1 MWEGMCGAPLLI
13 HSEQLLLRGLELL
26 GPLPVEDFT
35 ELGWRQGVSLHRNP
49 GGQNRHPLRFI
60 YSI

>member
-1 MWEGMCGAPLLI
+1 MGALLPT

-26 GPLPVEDFT
+26 RPLPMEDFA
-35 ELGWRQGVSLHRNP
+35 EPGWRQGVSLHWIP
-49 GGQNRHPLRFI
+49 GGQNKHPLRFI

>member
-1 MWEGMCGAPLLI
+1 MGALLPT

-26 GPLPVEDFT
+26 GPLPVEDFA
-35 ELGWRQGVSLHRNP
+35 ELGWRQGVSLHWIP
-49 GGQNRHPLRFI
+49 GGQNKHPLRFI